1 MASKKNKSQRHPD
14 ALKRARQA
22 AKRNL
27 RNRSAIAA
35 LKTLSKKVAAA
46 ATPEE
51 KEKALRAAT
60 SAIDKAG
67 RKKVLHHRTA
77 SRLVGRLTRRAAK

>member
-1 MASKKNKSQRHPD
+1 MATKKNKSQRHPD
-14 ALKRARQA
+14 AMKKARQA
-22 AKRNL
+22 DRRKL
-27 RNRSAIAA
+27 RNRSAIARI
-35 LKTLSKKVAAA
+35 KTLAKKTETA

-51 KEKALRAAT
+51 KQKALRAAV

-77 SRLVGRLTRRAAK
+77 SRLVGRLTKRVAK